1 MNAAS
6 DAKEKI
12 RQLLDLAD
20 VISEVVVL
28 KPAGGGRLK
37 GLCPFH
43 SEKTPS
49 FNVNRDRGFYY
60 CFGCQAK
67 GDVFDFVMQT
77 RGLTFPEALQKL
89 GAQVGVEVAV
99 QAPADR
105 KRADLYRVNAMA
117 LEYFRSHLAGA
128 ALDYLRRR
136 KLTAESVG
144 RFRLGYAPEG
154 WDGLLQYA
162 AGRGF
167 DSEAL
172 VAAGLVI
179 EADSGRRYDRFRD
192 RVIFP
197 INDYMG
203 RVTGFAGRILDQ
215 GEPKYLNTPE
225 TDIFHKGSLL
235 YALDLARPE
244 IRKSGEC
251 IVVEG
256 YMDVIALHQA
266 GMTTA
271 VAALGASLTSEQGA
285 LLDRQGVRKLFLA
298 FDADQAGQRA
308 VLAGLDQSVG
318 QRFLVRA
325 VSVPEGRDPADVVL
339 DDGPEAFRAALDAG
353 LSEVEYRFQAVTER
367 HDARTE
373 EGRRLILNE
382 LLPALRTQDVFDP
395 VASELKRLV
404 VHRLGIDEALL
415 TRLVSSGRRERVNVT
430 QLRGM
435 ERRSGAG
442 TQLKRVEVEIMALL
456 LLERGGLRKRLELL
470 RGALPETEDS
480 LLAEFMEVCERF
492 AFDDRLILDHYRER
506 DEGAI
511 LFGRLLEM
519 DGAEE
524 PRTDLDEHIGK
535 SLSRLRELS
544 LNEAKE
550 LQRSHILERM
560 TEVSS
565 LLSQQDLPVEQLQ
578 QYYAELEELAALLAA
593 RDAERR
599 LRVGPGPGRRG
610 R

>member
-1 MNAAS
+1 MNSAA

-12 RQLLDLAD
+12 RQLLDLAE
-20 VISEVVVL
+20 VVGEVVVL

-43 SEKTPS
+43 TEKTPS

-77 RGLTFPEALQKL
+77 RGLSFPEALQKL
-89 GAQVGVEVAV
+89 GAQVGVEVAA

-105 KRADLYRVNAMA
+105 NRADLYRVNAMA
-117 LEYFRSHLAGA
+117 LEYFRSHLGGA
-128 ALDYLRRR
+128 ARDYLRRR
-136 KLTAESVG
+136 SLTAETVE
-144 RFRLGYAPEG
+144 RFRLGYAPDS
-154 WDGLLQYA
+154 WDGLLKHA

-167 DSEAL
+167 DSAAL
-172 VAAGLVI
+172 VSAGLVI
-179 EADSGRRYDRFRD
+179 EAESGRRYDRFRD

-235 YALDLARPE
+235 YGLDLARPE
-244 IRKSGEC
+244 IRRTGEC
-251 IVVEG
+251 TVVEG

-266 GMTTA
+266 GLGNA
-271 VAALGASLTSEQGA
+271 VAALGASLTSEQAA
-285 LLDRQGVRKLFLA
+285 LLERQGVRRLNLA
-298 FDADQAGQRA
+298 FDADEAGQRA

-325 VSVPEGRDPADVVL
+325 VSMPEGRDPADVVMEG
-339 DDGPEAFRAALDAG
+339 GPEAFLAALEAG
-353 LSEVEYRFQAVTER
+353 LSEVEYRFQSVLAR
-367 HDARTE
+367 HDAGSE

-382 LLPALRTQDVFDP
+382 LLPALQSQEVFDP

-404 VHRLGIDEALL
+404 VHRLGIDETLL
-415 TRLVSSGRRERVNVT
+415 NRLVSSGRRQRANPL
-430 QLRGM
+430 QLRGL
-435 ERRSGAG
+435 ERRAG
-442 TQLKRVEVEIMALL
+442 EGTHLKRLEVEIMALL
-456 LLERGGLRKRLELL
+456 LLERGSLRERLSLL
-470 RGALPETEDS
+470 RGALPELEDS
-480 LLAEFMEVCERF
+480 LLAEFVEVCEQCG
-492 AFDDRLILDHYRER
+492 FDDRLILDHYRDRE
-506 DEGAI
+506 EGTI
-511 LFGRLLEM
+511 LLERLLQM
-519 DGAEE
+519 DGDGE
-524 PRTDLDEHIGK
+524 PRTDLDEHVQK

-550 LQRSHILERM
+550 LQRSHILARM

-565 LLSQQDLPVEQLQ
+565 LLAQQDLPVEQLQ
-578 QYYAELEELAALLAA
+578 HYYAELDELATLLAA

-599 LRVGPGPGRRG
+599 LRVNPGPGRRG